1 MIGSGKSVASFW
13 WVEVMRRWLG
23 RLSLFL
29 GLALVVWGLLR
40 GEFQFLW
47 LKGIRFCL
55 ECMGLG

>member
-1 MIGSGKSVASFW
+1 
-13 WVEVMRRWLG
+13 MRRWLG